1 MHESSFFA
9 GISCITMC
17 DILLYVFGEWYV
29 YVLLRTFRCC
39 MYDWILAAPD
49 TFPPHYLGILE
60 PSVFDSLLLLL
71 SHNKDLTTLSFFY
84 LSTILTGPEL
94 VLFIFVWCNAQSF
107 SNCYYAT

>member
-71 SHNKDLTTLSFFY
+71 SHNKDLTTLSFFFLLVDNPYWARIGTVY
-84 LSTILTGPEL
+84 LCMVQCTKL
-94 VLFIFVWCNAQSF
+94 
-107 SNCYYAT
+107 